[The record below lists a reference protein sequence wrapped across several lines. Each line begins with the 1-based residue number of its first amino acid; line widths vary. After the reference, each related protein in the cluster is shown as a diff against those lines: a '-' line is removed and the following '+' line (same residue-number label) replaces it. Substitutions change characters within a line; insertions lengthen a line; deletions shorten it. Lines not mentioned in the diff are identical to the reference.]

1 MKRLSLMPVSIVLLL
16 LTVLLSSCAAIEGIF
31 KAGMWTG
38 ILFVAGIIA
47 LVIFIVMKLGGKK
60 GSS

>member
-1 MKRLSLMPVSIVLLL
+1 MKRLSVMPVAVLLVML
-16 LTVLLSSCAAIEGIF
+16 SALLSSCAAIEGIF
-31 KAGMWTG
+31 KAGVWTG

-60 GSS
+60 GSN

>member
-1 MKRLSLMPVSIVLLL
+1 MKRLSLMPVSVLLL
-16 LTVLLSSCAAIEGIF
+16 ILSATLSSCAAIQGIF
-31 KAGMWTG
+31 KAGVWTG

>member
-1 MKRLSLMPVSIVLLL
+1 MKRLSLMPVSVLLL
-16 LTVLLSSCAAIEGIF
+16 ILSVTLSSCAAIEGIF
-31 KAGMWTG
+31 KAGVWTG

-60 GSS
+60 GSN

>member
-1 MKRLSLMPVSIVLLL
+1 MKRFTLMHMSIMLVAFSVL
-16 LTVLLSSCAAIEGIF
+16 VSSCAAIEGIF
-31 KAGMWTG
+31 KAGVWTG

-47 LVIFIVMKLGGKK
+47 LVIFIIMKLGGKK

>member
-1 MKRLSLMPVSIVLLL
+1 MKRLSVMPVAVLLVML
-16 LTVLLSSCAAIEGIF
+16 SALLSSCAAIEGIF
-31 KAGMWTG
+31 KAGVWTG

-60 GSS
+60 GPN

>member
-1 MKRLSLMPVSIVLLL
+1 MKRLSLMPVSVLLL
-16 LTVLLSSCAAIEGIF
+16 ILSVTLSSCAAIEGIF
-31 KAGMWTG
+31 KAGVWTG